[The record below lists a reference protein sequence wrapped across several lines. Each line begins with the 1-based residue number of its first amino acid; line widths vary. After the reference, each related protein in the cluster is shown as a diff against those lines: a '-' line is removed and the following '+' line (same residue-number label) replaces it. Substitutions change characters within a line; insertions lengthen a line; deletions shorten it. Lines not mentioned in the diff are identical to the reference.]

1 MRGDGEGRV
10 IVETKSA
17 TSTSPDRR
25 IADCIHKEKCTD
37 ASVALLLFIGSL
49 AYLWFFRSYTV
60 IEPDE
65 GILVQGAQRILNGEV
80 LYRDFFSF
88 FTPGS
93 YYLLALVFKLF
104 GSSLLVART
113 VLVFFGAIYS
123 AFTYVIARRVCSQRS
138 SFFAA
143 AVVLA
148 TALPYR
154 FLVLHNWDSTLWACF
169 ALYCGLRSIEKQNWG
184 WSFATGSFA
193 ALTFVFE
200 QSKGAGLI
208 LGFAAGIVAL
218 RFLSPKTNFNVA
230 AGLTGL
236 AWPIAAT
243 FAYFGVHHSLREM
256 IVDWAWP
263 LAHYSA
269 ANKVPYGYQGWS
281 DATRHALFGSG
292 AWLARIFY
300 LLTFSASLW
309 IPVLPLLEAIFLVYW
324 IVRSRLEGVSSK
336 SAYYI
341 FVCATLSGLLLSVV
355 LVRADIIHFIY
366 LQPLFILVLA
376 WMVDGRDIPGKSFPK
391 IRPALVAFVAISLT
405 MFAAPLLMRAAS
417 ARFVIP
423 TRRGALKSLGN
434 DSVIDYVQAK
444 VPPGEIMFV
453 YPYLPLYNYLTAT
466 RNPTR
471 YEYFQPGM
479 NTPEQAQEILAD
491 LRSKQ
496 VAYVLFESSFS
507 EKIPQ
512 SWPNTPMSAI
522 AHDPIADFILQQYQT
537 CQVLHSPQNWQ
548 FLFMAR
554 KGSACP

>member
-1 MRGDGEGRV
+1 M
-10 IVETKSA
+10 VEKKSV
-17 TSTSPDRR
+17 TSTSPYRR
-25 IADCIHKEKCTD
+25 IADCIHIEKCAD
-37 ASVALLLFIGSL
+37 ARIALLLFIGSL
-49 AYLWFFRSYTV
+49 AYLWLFRSYTV
-60 IEPDE
+60 MDPDE
-65 GILVQGAQRILNGEV
+65 GILLQGGQRILNGEL

-88 FTPGS
+88 YTPGS

-104 GSSLLVART
+104 GSSFLEART

-123 AFTYVIARRVCSQRS
+123 AFTYVIARRVCGRGS
-138 SFFAA
+138 SVFAA

-169 ALYCGLRSIEKQNWG
+169 ALYCALPSIEKQSWG

-193 ALTFVFE
+193 ALTFLFE

-208 LGFAAGIVAL
+208 LGLGAGVLAL
-218 RFLSPKTNFNVA
+218 RLLSPKTNFNLA
-230 AGLTGL
+230 AGLMGMV
-236 AWPIAAT
+236 WPIALT

-256 IVDWAWP
+256 IADWAWP

-292 AWLARIFY
+292 AWLARVFY

-309 IPVLPLLEAIFLVYW
+309 IPVLPLLALVFLVYW
-324 IVRSRLEGVSSK
+324 IVRSRREGVSSK

-341 FVCATLSGLLLSVV
+341 FVCATLCGLLLSVV
-355 LVRADIIHFIY
+355 VVRADIIHFIY

-376 WMVDGRDIPGKSFPK
+376 WMVDGGDIPGKYFANM
-391 IRPALVAFVAISLT
+391 RPGLVAFVAISLT
-405 MFAAPLLMRAAS
+405 MFASPLLMRAAS
-417 ARFVIP
+417 ARFQIA
-423 TRRGALKSLGN
+423 TRRGVVKSSGS
-434 DSVIDYVQAK
+434 DSVIGYVQAR

-453 YPYLPLYNYLTAT
+453 YPYLPLYNYLPAT

-479 NTPEQAQEILAD
+479 NTPEQAQEILSD
-491 LRSKQ
+491 LHSMQ

-507 EKIPQ
+507 EKIPR
-512 SWPNTPMSAI
+512 SWPNTPMSAV

-554 KGSACP
+554 KGKACP